1 VVEIPT
7 SWVPQGAKAH
17 ERRREQKPLGHPL
30 LIGEH
35 ELSIDEKSRLPI
47 PAAVRKNLD
56 PERDGNAFY
65 LVLGLNRKP
74 WLYPEK
80 YYEQIVSQAQND
92 LMPGQEQLDYDHM
105 NYALADKIAW
115 DAQGRLQIPVK
126 TLRRSGLDREVTVIG
141 ARDHLE
147 IWNKQDWE
155 ARREELLARSAEVV
169 IRAKQARQSPPPP
182 ASGQG

>member
-1 VVEIPT
+1 
-7 SWVPQGAKAH
+7 
-17 ERRREQKPLGHPL
+17 LL

-47 PAAVRKNLD
+47 PAALRKSLD
-56 PERDGNAFY
+56 PERDGDAFY
-65 LVLGLNRKP
+65 MVLGWNRKP

-80 YYEQIVSQAQND
+80 YYEQMVSRAQGD
-92 LMPGQEQLDYDHM
+92 LMPGEEQLDFDHM

-126 TLRRSGLDREVTVIG
+126 TLRRSELNREVTVIG

-147 IWNKQDWE
+147 IWNRSDWE
-155 ARREELLARSAEVV
+155 ARREQLLARSAEVV
-169 IRAKQARQSPPPP
+169 IRAKQARQSPPAP
-182 ASGQG
+182 ASGLG